1 MNTTTA
7 NYDESWKEALNEYF
21 DAFLDFF
28 FPVIYQ
34 QIDWTKIPQALD
46 KELQEIT
53 ASSDTEKCIA
63 DKLYQVW
70 LLDEQEIW
78 ILIHI
83 EVQSQYEANFAKRM
97 YVYNYRA
104 FDLYEKT
111 VVSLA
116 ILGDE
121 RLNWRPNTY
130 HFSFGGCESILK
142 FPMIKLLD
150 YESQEEELAV
160 NPNPFAII
168 VIAHLKTKATTGNP
182 EKREEWKWSLVR
194 GLYNRGLEREQ
205 ILKLF
210 QIIDRMMTL
219 PNPLQESLNVKIQK
233 LEETRTMPLLS
244 NMELKGMERGKEIG
258 KEIGLLEKAR
268 QNVKRVLEIR
278 FGEVFSEVG
287 EALMEV
293 SDVSVLDELLEL
305 AVTANSLED
314 FKQRTSFEKI

>member
-1 MNTTTA
+1 
-7 NYDESWKEALNEYF
+7 
-21 DAFLDFF
+21 
-28 FPVIYQ
+28 
-34 QIDWTKIPQALD
+34 
-46 KELQEIT
+46 
-53 ASSDTEKCIA
+53 
-63 DKLYQVW
+63 
-70 LLDEQEIW
+70 
-78 ILIHI
+78 
-83 EVQSQYEANFAKRM
+83 M

-104 FDLYEKT
+104 FDLYEKP

-205 ILKLF
+205 IIKLF

-219 PNPLQESLNVKIQK
+219 PNSLQESLNVKIQK

-244 NMELKGMERGKEIG
+244 NMELKGMERGTIN
-258 KEIGLLEKAR
+258 KAR
-268 QNVKRVLEIR
+268 QDVKRVLEIR
-278 FGEVFSEVG
+278 FGDVFSEVG

-314 FKQRTSFEKI
+314 FKQRASFDK